1 MKKQF
6 FLIMALLALV
16 GEVHAQK
23 FLDIYHDG
31 KIVSSVRASDV
42 DSLVAKM
49 DNDKR
54 SLDFYKDGEIF
65 HHTVAA
71 NVDSVKVFRTDD
83 EPLVWLGIVGFNQEL
98 YDKAFGVLNKS
109 TAGDFKTFVNNL
121 TRKDGTLLYYGVDHA
136 LDMLANTPFPTQV
149 SSVNLITFTDGLD
162 QGSMMMSTRYTTD
175 EQYLAAVSSRIKG
188 MKIKNLPLT
197 AYSLGLR
204 GNDVSNYSLFQDNL
218 RQLASSEEKA
228 FEVSSMSAVRTRL
241 QDISDQIISISNKQT
256 VSMKIP
262 GQSDGTL
269 IRFTFDGSANSSS
282 MYIEGTFNLSDRSL
296 RNVSYHGITSESGAM
311 VQGKQS
317 GIFVTYTFAGLR
329 RADGS
334 GLIPMSYIR
343 QYYKSAAATSWQ
355 ENSEFTPENNTQ
367 TTITHSG
374 TVIMLVLDCS
384 SSLGSQF
391 SDMKNYANDFI
402 DRVAANAA
410 ETLARPFGN
419 HCYNGE
425 HSYLTCPDDHH
436 PHMIDLG
443 LPSGTKWACCNVDTD
458 HPENQSPTNYGG
470 YYAWGETETKTTY
483 IWSTYKYYQNGSF
496 VSLGSDIAGTQY
508 DVAHVKWGGSWVMPS
523 LDQIKELFDNCSSE
537 WTTFNGANGRQ
548 FTGKN
553 GGTIFLPA
561 AGDRWGG
568 GLNNA
573 GSGGYYGSSTQDSSY
588 SDVAYGLYF
597 SSGAA
602 YWNYGSSRY
611 SGHTVRPVTSN

>member
-1 MKKQF
+1 M
-6 FLIMALLALV
+6 
-16 GEVHAQK
+16 
-23 FLDIYHDG
+23 
-31 KIVSSVRASDV
+31 
-42 DSLVAKM
+42 
-49 DNDKR
+49 
-54 SLDFYKDGEIF
+54 
-65 HHTVAA
+65 
-71 NVDSVKVFRTDD
+71 
-83 EPLVWLGIVGFNQEL
+83 
-98 YDKAFGVLNKS
+98 
-109 TAGDFKTFVNNL
+109 
-121 TRKDGTLLYYGVDHA
+121 
-136 LDMLANTPFPTQV
+136 
-149 SSVNLITFTDGLD
+149 
-162 QGSMMMSTRYTTD
+162 
-175 EQYLAAVSSRIKG
+175 SSRIKG
-188 MKIKNLPLT
+188 LKIKNLPLT

-269 IRFTFDGSANSSS
+269 IRFTFDGSATSSS

-296 RNVSYHGITSESGAM
+296 RNVSYHGITSESGSV

-410 ETLARPFGN
+410 ETIVRPFGN
-419 HCYNGE
+419 RPKGQSGDGSTYYVNGVE
-425 HSYLTCPDDHH
+425 FT
-436 PHMIDLG
+436 MVKVKG
-443 LPSGTKWACCNVDTD
+443 GTFQMGATAEQGSDAYDWEKPVHQVTLSDY
-458 HPENQSPTNYGG
+458 SI
-470 YYAWGETETKTTY
+470 GETEVTQELWRAVMGNNPSHFSGSGQLPVEDVSWNDCQEFIKKLNQLTGENFRLPTEAE
-483 IWSTYKYYQNGSF
+483 WEFAARGGTMSRGYKYAGSNNINE
-496 VSLGSDIAGTQY
+496 VAWYDDNSNSRTHEVKTKQPNELGLY
-508 DVAHVKWGGSWVMPS
+508 DMSGNVWEWCQDWYGNYSSSAMSNPTGPSSGSSRVFRGGSWSYGAWYCRVSIRYFIDPS
-523 LDQIKELFDNCSSE
+523 Y
-537 WTTFNGANGRQ
+537 
-548 FTGKN
+548 
-553 GGTIFLPA
+553 GGSIFGFRLA
-561 AGDRWGG
+561 
-568 GLNNA
+568 
-573 GSGGYYGSSTQDSSY
+573 Q
-588 SDVAYGLYF
+588 
-597 SSGAA
+597 
-602 YWNYGSSRY
+602 
-611 SGHTVRPVTSN
+611 